1 MGTETGLALRQGGA
15 LEISTLTDVERLA
28 SIAVAS
34 GLVQVRRAEEAAML
48 LITGRE
54 LGLSPMQSLRGIY
67 VVNGRPVLSADL
79 LVAIVRRSGLCESWR
94 TVESTATTCTIET
107 LRRGETAPARKT
119 WTADDARRASL
130 AGKGTWGAYP
140 AQMLRHRCAADL
152 AREVYP
158 DVVLGLYAP
167 EEFGAEDPSGTPRG
181 ASNDQDDVPPQ
192 DDKPEGSRAFAAF
205 VLRVTS
211 LPSVTALLT
220 AYHALIAD
228 LREEGHDPAEYLAD
242 GADDPAALGAASLV
256 GQRVWSLGHRLA
268 KVDLTAL
275 LTDGGEKIAAGLDS
289 QAEALAGKQGVD
301 FNVACVEWWRAH
313 AEEYR
318 ADKALQDV
326 LWSALARRW
335 AGGDEPPDGPRTK
348 RAKTELKAAIVTA
361 EGNAK
366 TLPTGSTQPQARRV
380 REVLPGTEAEIRAH
394 VGGYGHPRA
403 VEYAA
408 RKYVPMPALHRALA
422 DRLLALVP
430 ADADGTRLTERGA
443 MLQVEAWSRQE
454 PAAARKAAGVR

>member
-1 MGTETGLALRQGGA
+1 MGTETGLVLRPQGGA

-28 SIAVAS
+28 SLAVAS

-94 TVESTATTCTIET
+94 TIESTATTCTIET

-181 ASNDQDDVPPQ
+181 ASNDQDDTHPSG

-205 VLRVTS
+205 VLAVVKAAT
-211 LPSVTALLT
+211 VTALL
-220 AYHALIAD
+220 ALYHGLVAD
-228 LREEGHDPAEYLAD
+228 LREEGHDPAEFLAD
-242 GADDPAALGAASLV
+242 GNDPAALGAVSMIQERIHA
-256 GQRVWSLGHRLA
+256 LGHRLA
-268 KVDLTAL
+268 KVDITTL
-275 LTDGGEKIAAGLDS
+275 LAAEDSRIAHLLDG
-289 QAEALAGKQGVD
+289 QAEVCAGKVGVD
-301 FNVACVEWWRAH
+301 LKEAIVGWWLAHRAEIKGD
-313 AEEYR
+313 AAAVRVLYY
-318 ADKALQDV
+318 ALV
-326 LWSALARRW
+326 RRW
-335 AGGDEPPDGPRTK
+335 DGSDDADPSGSRTK
-348 RAKTELKAAIVTA
+348 KARAQLDAAVKTA
-361 EGNAK
+361 EA
-366 TLPTGSTQPQARRV
+366 PAESTSAQPQARKV

-394 VGGYGHPRA
+394 VGRYGHPRA
-403 VEYAA
+403 IELAA
-408 RKYVPMPALHRALA
+408 RKYAPMPALHRALA
-422 DRLLALVP
+422 ERLMAVSP
-430 ADADGTRLTERGA
+430 ADDDGTRLTERGA
-443 MLQVEAWSRQE
+443 LLQVEAWSKQE
-454 PAAARKAAGVR
+454 PVATERKAVGR

>member
-1 MGTETGLALRQGGA
+1 
-15 LEISTLTDVERLA
+15 
-28 SIAVAS
+28 
-34 GLVQVRRAEEAAML
+34 
-48 LITGRE
+48 
-54 LGLSPMQSLRGIY
+54 MQSLRGIY